1 MVLDTKE
8 VVEFFGLLQ
17 GSPQFEMD
25 GMVILDTHHRKCIQD
40 FAMGG
45 RDNTNFEHRHD
56 KHGVLGCVFV
66 YFWTLRGS
74 PKVVHPKMGSPRHIG
89 RGIDIIETLHTRF
102 YVGREGC
109 FPLRAETK
117 ENGLFLGAFLS
128 VFGL

>member
-45 RDNTNFEHRHD
+45 RDNTNFEYRHD
-56 KHGVLGCVFV
+56 KHGV
-66 YFWTLRGS
+66 R
-74 PKVVHPKMGSPRHIG
+74 
-89 RGIDIIETLHTRF
+89 
-102 YVGREGC
+102 
-109 FPLRAETK
+109 
-117 ENGLFLGAFLS
+117 
-128 VFGL
+128 

>member
-1 MVLDTKE
+1 MVLDRK
-8 VVEFFGLLQ
+8 VVEFLGLLG

-25 GMVILDTHHRKCIQD
+25 GMVILNTHHRQD

-45 RDNTNFEHRHD
+45 RDNTNFERRHD

-102 YVGREGC
+102 YIGREGC

>member
-8 VVEFFGLLQ
+8 GVDFFGLLR

-25 GMVILDTHHRKCIQD
+25 GRVILDTNHRQCIQD

-56 KHGVLGCVFV
+56 KHCVLGCVFV

-74 PKVVHPKMGSPRHIG
+74 PKMGHPKMSSPKHIG
-89 RGIDIIETLHTRF
+89 RGLT
-102 YVGREGC
+102 
-109 FPLRAETK
+109 
-117 ENGLFLGAFLS
+117 S
-128 VFGL
+128 

>member
-1 MVLDTKE
+1 MVLDRKD
-8 VVEFFGLLQ
+8 VVEFLGLLG

-25 GMVILDTHHRKCIQD
+25 GMVILNTHHRQD

-45 RDNTNFEHRHD
+45 WDNTIFERRHD

-74 PKVVHPKMGSPRHIG
+74 PKMVHPKMGSPRHIG
-89 RGIDIIETLHTRF
+89 RGINIIETLHTRF
-102 YVGREGC
+102 YIGREGC